1 MIPIKT
7 DQKNKAFD
15 YENIVV
21 FGESDDVENA
31 VDKDSIILN
40 DVAIDCHEIFVN
52 QLNRQGCLSII
63 ISLWPN

>member
-21 FGESDDVENA
+21 IGESDDVENA

-40 DVAIDCHEIFVN
+40 DVVIDRHEIFVD
-52 QLNRQGCLSII
+52 QLRAESNEILS
-63 ISLWPN
+63 LKDY